1 MLAKNG
7 FQLRSLLKT
16 NSLKVL
22 SASLTTKNSK
32 NQLAQEA
39 EATSPKDEPRPL
51 YLDAQSTTPM
61 DPRVLDAMLPYMT
74 SYYGNPHSRYF
85 FSKMDD
91 NKLRKIRQN
100 ATVLYCLTVDN
111 FDFTRKI
118 EQNQFSIFEEK
129 IRQNETVLYCLAID
143 NFDLTRKIEENLI
156 FIFFV

>member
-7 FQLRSLLKT
+7 FQLRSLVKT

-39 EATSPKDEPRPL
+39 EAKSPKDEPRPL

-85 FSKMDD
+85 FIK
-91 NKLRKIRQN
+91 
-100 ATVLYCLTVDN
+100 TVN
-111 FDFTRKI
+111 
-118 EQNQFSIFEEK
+118 
-129 IRQNETVLYCLAID
+129 
-143 NFDLTRKIEENLI
+143 
-156 FIFFV
+156 

>member
-39 EATSPKDEPRPL
+39 EAKSPKDEPRPL

-91 NKLRKIRQN
+91 NRLRKI
-100 ATVLYCLTVDN
+100 
-111 FDFTRKI
+111 
-118 EQNQFSIFEEK
+118 QFSIFEEK
-129 IRQNETVLYCLAID
+129 FVKNQNTTVLYCLAVD
-143 NFDLTRKIEENLI
+143 NFDLTRKVEGKFAPFKTNL
-156 FIFFV
+156 

>member
-16 NSLKVL
+16 KSLKVL

-39 EATSPKDEPRPL
+39 EAKSPKDEPRPL

-91 NKLRKIRQN
+91 NRLRKI
-100 ATVLYCLTVDN
+100 
-111 FDFTRKI
+111 
-118 EQNQFSIFEEK
+118 QFSIFEEK
-129 IRQNETVLYCLAID
+129 FVKIQQFCTIWL
-143 NFDLTRKIEENLI
+143 LTTLI
-156 FIFFV
+156 